1 MVSAIAGDE
10 APGWLREFSTT
21 NVPAYPAKVPAVVLL
36 AETAITVEDNGRVT
50 TTVRKAVKVLTRDG
64 RNEAHAM
71 AVYFTSGGKVKDFRA
86 WMIRP
91 SGEVKKYGKEKIMDI
106 AVAPND
112 VYNEVRAR
120 AVTAESDADPGAV
133 FGYEAITEERS
144 VFTQFEHSFQN
155 HLPALLSRF
164 SLTLP
169 AGWRAEVATLNGNV
183 TMQTSGSTYT
193 WELRNLPYIEDE
205 VSSPSMAALSQRI
218 AVSYIPPDS
227 AKAIMGRVFTGG
239 WPDVSRWLAEL
250 EDPQAAA
257 NGDIS
262 EKARALTAGAPTEL
276 DRIRAIGHYVQTVRY
291 VSIQT
296 GLGRGG
302 GYKPHSAAEVFL
314 KQYGDC
320 KDKANLMRTML
331 KVAGIPSFAVSI
343 YSGDPTYVREN
354 WPSPQQFNH
363 AIIAVKVGDA
373 TVSPAIADVPK
384 LGRLLYFDPTDENTP
399 LGDLPEHEQGS
410 FALLDDASAG
420 ALVRMPVIPAAA
432 NRVERETEIVL
443 APDGSVTSKM
453 REQAFGQSAASMRY
467 RMRAR
472 GKDEYVKVIE
482 RWVASGASGAKVTK
496 VEPADAFD
504 EDRFDLRLEFAAE
517 RYAQLMQGRLLV
529 FRAAMLP
536 RRGELVFTETK
547 RQNPVVMHASSFE
560 ETVKVKLPAGFK
572 VDEIPDGGKVETAF
586 GTYISTYTSKDGEL
600 VLKRKLEIRPAT
612 VAVAEY
618 GALKTFCE
626 LVAGAEQQ
634 RVVLV
639 KD

>member
-1 MVSAIAGDE
+1 
-10 APGWLREFSTT
+10 
-21 NVPAYPAKVPAVVLL
+21 
-36 AETAITVEDNGRVT
+36 
-50 TTVRKAVKVLTRDG
+50 
-64 RNEAHAM
+64 
-71 AVYFTSGGKVKDFRA
+71 
-86 WMIRP
+86 
-91 SGEVKKYGKEKIMDI
+91 
-106 AVAPND
+106 
-112 VYNEVRAR
+112 
-120 AVTAESDADPGAV
+120 
-133 FGYEAITEERS
+133 
-144 VFTQFEHSFQN
+144 
-155 HLPALLSRF
+155 
-164 SLTLP
+164 
-169 AGWRAEVATLNGNV
+169 
-183 TMQTSGSTYT
+183 
-193 WELRNLPYIEDE
+193 
-205 VSSPSMAALSQRI
+205 
-218 AVSYIPPDS
+218 
-227 AKAIMGRVFTGG
+227 
-239 WPDVSRWLAEL
+239 
-250 EDPQAAA
+250 
-257 NGDIS
+257 
-262 EKARALTAGAPTEL
+262 
-276 DRIRAIGHYVQTVRY
+276 
-291 VSIQT
+291 
-296 GLGRGG
+296 
-302 GYKPHSAAEVFL
+302 
-314 KQYGDC
+314 
-320 KDKANLMRTML
+320 
-331 KVAGIPSFAVSI
+331 
-343 YSGDPTYVREN
+343 
-354 WPSPQQFNH
+354 
-363 AIIAVKVGDA
+363 
-373 TVSPAIADVPK
+373 VSPAIADAPK

-560 ETVKVKLPAGFK
+560 ETVNVKLPAGFK

-639 KD
+639 KE